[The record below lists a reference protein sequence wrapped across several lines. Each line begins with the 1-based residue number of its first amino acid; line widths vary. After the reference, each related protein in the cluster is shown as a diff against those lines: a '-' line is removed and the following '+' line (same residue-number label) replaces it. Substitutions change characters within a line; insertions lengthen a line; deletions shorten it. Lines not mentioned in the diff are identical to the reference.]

1 MKKTVH
7 TVKVPPAFALTHRK
21 CDYAFMTILG
31 IGLVLRLFWLG
42 RTSLQIDEV
51 VTIRDALFQSDI
63 FAIYQT
69 ELKRFY
75 WYRVLPLFMVP
86 IHYVGKWVGVSQGF
100 PPEFYLRLPGA
111 LFSCLLMPLLYGL
124 TRALAGRRAGLI
136 AMSLAAL
143 SPFHTYYAREAYAY
157 GYLMFFSTGMLWCS
171 LRILMEDWRK
181 DAVPWRWLV
190 GYAIFASL
198 FLQTHL
204 TATVFLSVWTPVF
217 GLALIWRH
225 GLPAL
230 WKRGRLL
237 LLGLMMVIPYLLFS
251 PFLIRLLASGYK
263 STDVNPGTYYFTP
276 AAALTLVSRMGWGE
290 SWVTAASFLLV
301 LGWGLYRIARVS
313 RKDVVHTA
321 GMILLIQAIIYV
333 AFQATYQIQTGSRF
347 EVRYFCSLFP
357 ILIAFAGVGA
367 DALFSGAFARTENN
381 TALSGGMVRRTVG
394 IALPAILVSWLLLN
408 DLLVI
413 GLKSRG
419 SNYKDMVQWI
429 GRNVPE
435 GGLYANMS
443 IYEMRGVPNAYP
455 TPGRQATF
463 VSANSTAQD
472 SLMNPE
478 PGLTRALFGL
488 QPNAYLLEITPYD
501 IFRPEEGPPPI
512 PRDELFMHHTWL
524 VDDAWKWLVRL
535 KTLPTG
541 ERQPA
546 MIHWP
551 EVLIS
556 WNQPGDAF
564 ALAARNKRAF
574 SHEWGSQWR
583 YVKQS
588 DGSPRLNMNWMRLS
602 GAGQM
607 LIGNTGTNPATAAI
621 KLTVFSPGCRV
632 TVRGPAGDA
641 LISGADISGG
651 PGVLTIPSVP
661 LTPGTNIFNFQVTPR
676 SANVAGEFFVNWVS
690 IETVSN

>member
-1 MKKTVH
+1 MKKNVH
-7 TVKVPPAFALTHRK
+7 TAKAPTPRK
-21 CDYAFMTILG
+21 RDYAFMTILG
-31 IGLVLRLFWLG
+31 IGLLLRLFWLG
-42 RTSLQIDEV
+42 RASLQIDEI
-51 VTIRDALFQSDI
+51 VTIRDAIFQSDV

-69 ELKRFY
+69 ELERFH

-86 IHYVGKWVGVSQGF
+86 IHYVGKWWGTSQGF

-111 LFSCLLMPLLYGL
+111 LISCLLMPLLYGL
-124 TRALAGRRAGLI
+124 TRFLAGRRAGLI

-143 SPFHTYYAREAYAY
+143 SPFNIYYAREAYAY

-204 TATVFLSVWTPVF
+204 TATVFLSVWTPILGV
-217 GLALIWRH
+217 ALIWRH
-225 GLPAL
+225 GFPAL
-230 WKRGRLL
+230 WKRGRFL

-251 PFLIRLLASGYK
+251 PFLIRLLTSGYK
-263 STDVNPGTYYFTP
+263 STDVGAGTYYFTP

-290 SWVTAASFLLV
+290 AGITAGLFLLV
-301 LGWGLYRIARVS
+301 VGWGIYRIARVS

-321 GMILLIQAIIYV
+321 GIILLLQAIIYV

-357 ILIAFAGVGA
+357 ILIVFAGIGV

-381 TALSGGMVRRTVG
+381 NALSGSMARRALG
-394 IALPAILVSWLLLN
+394 ITLAAILVSWLLLN
-408 DLLVI
+408 NLLVI

-419 SNYKDMVQWI
+419 YNYKNMAQWI

-443 IYEMRGVPNAYP
+443 IYEMRGVPSAYP

-463 VSANSTAQD
+463 VSANSTTQD
-472 SLMNPE
+472 FLTNPV
-478 PGLTRALFGL
+478 PDLTRALFSL

-501 IFRPEEGPPPI
+501 ILVPEQGQPPI
-512 PRDELFMHHTWL
+512 PRDELFVRHIWL
-524 VDDAWKWLVRL
+524 VDNAWEWLVRL
-535 KTLPTG
+535 KTLPIG
-541 ERQPA
+541 ERQAASIYMPR
-546 MIHWP
+546 
-551 EVLIS
+551 VLVS
-556 WNQPGDAF
+556 WNEPGDAF

-574 SHEWGSQWR
+574 SHEWGPQWR

-602 GAGQM
+602 GTGQM
-607 LIGNTGTNPATAAI
+607 LIGSTGTNSATAAI
-621 KLTVFSPGCRV
+621 KLTVLSPGCRV
-632 TVRGPAGDA
+632 TVRGPAGEA
-641 LISGADISGG
+641 LISSADISGG

-661 LTPGTNIFNFQVTPR
+661 LTSGTNIFNFQVTPR
-676 SANVAGEFFVNWVS
+676 SANVAGELFVNRVS
-690 IETVSN
+690 IEAVGN

>member
-1 MKKTVH
+1 MKKNVQTA
-7 TVKVPPAFALTHRK
+7 KAPMPRKYDFAFLA
-21 CDYAFMTILG
+21 ILG
-31 IGLVLRLFWLG
+31 VGLLLRLFWLG
-42 RTSLQIDEV
+42 RASLQIDEI

-63 FAIYQT
+63 FSIYQT
-69 ELKRFY
+69 ELQRFH

-86 IHYVGKWVGVSQGF
+86 IHYVGKWLGVSQGF

-111 LFSCLLMPLLYGL
+111 LISCLLMPLMYWL

-181 DAVPWRWLV
+181 EDVMPWRWLA

-204 TATVFLSVWTPVF
+204 TATIFLSVWTPIF
-217 GLALIWRH
+217 GLSLIWRH

-237 LLGLMMVIPYLLFS
+237 LLGLIMVIPYLLFS
-251 PFLIRLLASGYK
+251 PFLIRLLTNGYK
-263 STDVNPGTYYFTP
+263 STDVGAGTCYFTP

-290 SWVTAASFLLV
+290 AWITAAFFLLV
-301 LGWGLYRIARVS
+301 CGWGICRIARVP
-313 RKDVVHTA
+313 RKDIAHTA
-321 GMILLIQAIIYV
+321 GMILLLQAIIYV
-333 AFQATYQIQTGSRF
+333 AFQATYQIQTNSRF

-357 ILIAFAGVGA
+357 ILIAFAGLGA
-367 DALFSGAFARTENN
+367 DALFSGLFAKTKGEVS
-381 TALSGGMVRRTVG
+381 LSGGMVRRTLG
-394 IALPAILVSWLLLN
+394 IVLAAILVSWLLLN

-419 SNYKDMVQWI
+419 YNYKDMAQWI

-443 IYEMRGVPNAYP
+443 IYEMRGVPSAYP

-463 VSANSTAQD
+463 VSANSTTQD
-472 SLMNPE
+472 FLMNPV
-478 PGLTRALFGL
+478 PVLTRSLFSL
-488 QPNAYLLEITPYD
+488 QPDAYLLEITPYD
-501 IFRPEEGPPPI
+501 ILVPEQGQPPI
-512 PRDELFMHHTWL
+512 PRDELFMRHIWL
-524 VDDAWKWLVRL
+524 VDNAWEWLIRL
-535 KTLPTG
+535 RTLPIG
-541 ERQPA
+541 ERQAASIYMPR
-546 MIHWP
+546 
-551 EVLIS
+551 VLIS
-556 WNQPGDAF
+556 WNEPGDAF
-564 ALAARNKRAF
+564 ALAARNNRPF
-574 SHEWGSQWR
+574 SHEWGPQWR

-602 GAGQM
+602 GVGQL

-621 KLTVFSPGCRV
+621 KLTVLSPGCRV
-632 TVRGPAGDA
+632 TVRGPAGEA

-651 PGVLTIPSVP
+651 PGVLTVPSVA

-676 SANVAGEFFVNWVS
+676 SANVAGELFVNQVS
-690 IETVSN
+690 IEAAGN